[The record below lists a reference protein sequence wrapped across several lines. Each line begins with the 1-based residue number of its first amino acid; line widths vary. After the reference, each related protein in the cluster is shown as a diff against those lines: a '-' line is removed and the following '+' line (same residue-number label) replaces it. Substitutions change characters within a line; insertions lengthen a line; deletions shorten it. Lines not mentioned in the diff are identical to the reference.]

1 MVWNKINQ
9 SICLYSKML
18 DKRSILVRRKRAECF
33 LGLALAGVGQL
44 KFSWLEQSAV
54 RDGSRKRELFWNCF
68 CKLAAVVWAFWIF
81 QRGKKGE
88 LRAKANILCSG
99 QEVGRNN
106 ADAWTY
112 PVHSGKFLVFQFL
125 SHLSTSVS
133 TFGALLDSGTIL
145 GHFIY
150 WWKSLLSY
158 SEWELKFTFT
168 SVCYGTGR

>member
-9 SICLYSKML
+9 SIRLYSNML
-18 DKRSILVRRKRAECF
+18 DKRSILVWRKRAECF

-81 QRGKKGE
+81 QRGEKGE
-88 LRAKANILCSG
+88 LRAKANNILYSG
-99 QEVGRNN
+99 QEVGKNN
-106 ADAWTY
+106 ADAWTC

-125 SHLSTSVS
+125 SHLSISL
-133 TFGALLDSGTIL
+133 FLPLGT
-145 GHFIY
+145 
-150 WWKSLLSY
+150 
-158 SEWELKFTFT
+158 T
-168 SVCYGTGR
+168 